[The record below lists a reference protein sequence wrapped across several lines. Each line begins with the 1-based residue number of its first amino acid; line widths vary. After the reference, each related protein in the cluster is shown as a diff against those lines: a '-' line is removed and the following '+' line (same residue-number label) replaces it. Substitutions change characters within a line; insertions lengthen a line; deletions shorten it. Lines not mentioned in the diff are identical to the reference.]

1 MALEDENESFNTQTE
16 TSRSAGDGKYPPRRT
31 ALGTSDGSGPNYVRG
46 DQLKCRVIGFRP
58 GGFEILIVG
67 DDLTGFLKSD
77 EQRNIGD
84 EFFAQFDGW
93 QDRRKT

>member
-1 MALEDENESFNTQTE
+1 
-16 TSRSAGDGKYPPRRT
+16 
-31 ALGTSDGSGPNYVRG
+31 
-46 DQLKCRVIGFRP
+46 VIGFRP

-67 DDLTGFLKSD
+67 DDVTGFLKSD